1 LTRPAEAITLL
12 EVAELVDGP
21 VEAGVPKL
29 VKGADRRIDRE
40 LQAACEQAAE
50 VVRWNLGP
58 VSLAELADVAPS
70 GPRRGAPGTP
80 RRPESFRPRAAMLPA
95 RGL

>member
-29 VKGADRRIDRE
+29 VKGADPRIDRE
-40 LQAACEQAAE
+40 LQAACEEAAE
-50 VVRWNLGP
+50 MVRRNMGRSAW
-58 VSLAELADVAPS
+58 
-70 GPRRGAPGTP
+70 RGW
-80 RRPESFRPRAAMLPA
+80 PEVGRAAVRE
-95 RGL
+95 RGQ